1 MTRSSGFAGGT
12 RLAALRAPAALILL
26 MALMALMSAPA
37 LSHDAIS
44 SESRKAYVAKL
55 DELQRGAA
63 SGSASARAMALI
75 ETGKLLDEIRSLLN
89 EDITSHGKI
98 QGLETTMLVNQ
109 LNATPNK
116 LQQSPQTRLI
126 LADLRPWRAALA
138 LEPKGVHAA
147 LARYRVLKNH
157 FYDSFVDNPLKP
169 VQQSKETLLEM
180 IGFGEGLLT
189 AKHAEIDSEEVHFI
203 LAIHYLQAAESGA
216 VPKAKCQQRV
226 QELMRRF
233 RSSWPSSLKLATL
246 DALTNP

>member
-1 MTRSSGFAGGT
+1 MTRSVRCAG
-12 RLAALRAPAALILL
+12 RSLL
-26 MALMALMSAPA
+26 TALMVLTVLLGAMPTPV

-44 SESRKAYVAKL
+44 TEARKAYVAKL

-63 SGSASARAMALI
+63 SGSAASRAVALL

-109 LNATPNK
+109 LNATPYK

-126 LADLRPWRAALA
+126 LADLRPWREALT
-138 LEPKGVHAA
+138 LEPKGAHAA

-169 VQQSKETLLEM
+169 IQQSKEMLLDM

-189 AKHAEIDSEEVHFI
+189 AKQAEVDSEEVHFI

-226 QELMRRF
+226 QDLVRKF
-233 RSSWPSSLKLATL
+233 RSSWPNSLKLATL
-246 DALTNP
+246 DALANP

>member
-1 MTRSSGFAGGT
+1 MTRSVRCAG
-12 RLAALRAPAALILL
+12 RSLL
-26 MALMALMSAPA
+26 TALMVLTVLLGAMPTPV

-44 SESRKAYVAKL
+44 TEARKAYVAKL

-63 SGSASARAMALI
+63 SGSAASRAVALL

-89 EDITSHGKI
+89 EDIISHGKI

-109 LNATPNK
+109 LNATPYK

-126 LADLRPWRAALA
+126 LADLRPWREALT
-138 LEPKGVHAA
+138 LEPKSAHAA

-169 VQQSKETLLEM
+169 IQQSKETLLDM

-189 AKHAEIDSEEVHFI
+189 AKHAEVDSEEVHFI

-226 QELMRRF
+226 QDLVRKF
-233 RSSWPSSLKLATL
+233 RSSWPNSLKLATL
-246 DALTNP
+246 DALANP